1 MMLLYD
7 CAMDEPLPPT
17 ARILLVEDDAKL
29 AALVREFLEASGF
42 EVGVEPRGDRA
53 PARILD
59 EQPDLVILDLMLPG
73 LDGLA
78 ICRQVRPCFDG
89 AILMLTA
96 RGEETDE
103 IVGLELGADDY
114 LAKPVRPRRLLAR
127 VNTLLRRVD
136 RTAAPGS
143 AEGDSAGRRLT
154 VGRLVVDAGNRQAT
168 MDGELVAL
176 TTAEFDL
183 LWLLASHAG
192 EVLSRDHIYR
202 ELRGME
208 YDGLDRSM
216 DLRVARLR
224 KKLGDDGKRPRLIKS
239 VRGAGYLLVVGA
251 P

>member
-1 MMLLYD
+1 MMYD
-7 CAMDEPLPPT
+7 YAMAEPLPPT
-17 ARILLVEDDAKL
+17 ARVLLVEDDVKL

-42 EVGVEPRGDRA
+42 DVGVEPRGDRA
-53 PARILD
+53 PDRILS

-78 ICRQVRPCFDG
+78 ICRRVRPRFEG

-136 RTAAPGS
+136 RLSSPPSEPDNIGA
-143 AEGDSAGRRLT
+143 RRLT
-154 VGRLVVDAGNRQAT
+154 VGRLVVDAGNRQAA
-168 MDGELVAL
+168 MDGEHVTL

-224 KKLGDDGKRPRLIKS
+224 KKLGDDGKQPQLIKS

>member
-1 MMLLYD
+1 MT
-7 CAMDEPLPPT
+7 EPLPPT
-17 ARILLVEDDAKL
+17 ARVLLVEDDAKL
-29 AALVREFLEASGF
+29 AALVREFLESSGF
-42 EVGVEPRGDRA
+42 DVDVEHRGDRA
-53 PARILD
+53 PGRILD
-59 EQPDLVILDLMLPG
+59 DQPDLVILDLMLPG

-78 ICRQVRPCFDG
+78 ICRQVRPRFDG

-136 RTAAPGS
+136 RTAGPRS
-143 AEGDSAGRRLT
+143 AVGDSAVRRLT

-168 MDGELVAL
+168 MDDEVVAL

-224 KKLGDDGKRPRLIKS
+224 KKLRDDGKQPRLIKS

>member
-1 MMLLYD
+1 MAMLYD
-7 CAMDEPLPPT
+7 CAMAEPLPPT
-17 ARILLVEDDAKL
+17 TRVLVVEDDAKL
-29 AALVREFLEASGF
+29 AALVREFLEANGF
-42 EVGVEPRGDRA
+42 DVDVEPRGDRA

-78 ICRQVRPCFDG
+78 ICRHVRPRFDG

-136 RTAAPGS
+136 RTAASISG
-143 AEGDSAGRRLT
+143 EGDSATRSLT

-168 MDGELVAL
+168 MDGEVVAL

-183 LWLLASHAG
+183 LWLLASHSG

-224 KKLGDDGKRPRLIKS
+224 KKLGDDGKQPRLIKS

>member
-1 MMLLYD
+1 MLYD
-7 CAMDEPLPPT
+7 YAMAQPLPPT
-17 ARILLVEDDAKL
+17 ARVLLVEDDAKL
-29 AALVREFLEASGF
+29 AALVQEFLEASGYD
-42 EVGVEPRGDRA
+42 VGVEPRGDRA
-53 PARILD
+53 PARILA
-59 EQPDLVILDLMLPG
+59 ERPDLVILDLMLPG

-78 ICRQVRPCFDG
+78 ICREVRPRFDG

-136 RTAAPGS
+136 RTS
-143 AEGDSAGRRLT
+143 ATTTGDGESHARRLT

-168 MDGELVAL
+168 MDGEVVSL

-202 ELRGME
+202 SLRGME

-224 KKLGDDGKRPRLIKS
+224 RKLGDDGKQPSLIKS

-251 P
+251 G

>member
-1 MMLLYD
+1 MYD
-7 CAMDEPLPPT
+7 CTMSEPLPPT
-17 ARILLVEDDAKL
+17 ARVLLVEDDAKL
-29 AALVREFLEASGF
+29 AALVREFLEGSGL
-42 EVGVEPRGDRA
+42 EVSVESRGDRA
-53 PARILD
+53 PARILK
-59 EQPDLVILDLMLPG
+59 ERPELVILDLMLPG

-78 ICRQVRPCFDG
+78 ICRQVRPHFDG

-96 RGEETDE
+96 LGEETDE

-114 LAKPVRPRRLLAR
+114 LAKPVQPRRLLAR

-136 RTAAPGS
+136 RGS
-143 AEGDSAGRRLT
+143 SATSASGDPNPRRLA

-168 MDGELVAL
+168 MDGEVVVL

-192 EVLSRDHIYR
+192 EVLSRDQIYQA
-202 ELRGME
+202 LRGME

-224 KKLGDDGKRPRLIKS
+224 RKLGDDGKQPRLIKS

-251 P
+251 R

>member
-1 MMLLYD
+1 MSMLYD
-7 CAMDEPLPPT
+7 CAMAESLPPSS
-17 ARILLVEDDAKL
+17 RILLVEDDTRL
-29 AALVREFLEASGF
+29 AALMREFLEGSGF
-42 EVGVEPRGDRA
+42 AVGVEPRGDRA

-59 EQPDLVILDLMLPG
+59 ERPDLVILDLMLPG

-78 ICRQVRPCFDG
+78 VCREVRPRYDG

-136 RTAAPGS
+136 RVPAAAPP
-143 AEGDSAGRRLT
+143 AEEPAERRLD
-154 VGRLVVDAGNRQAT
+154 VGRLMVDSGNRLAT
-168 MDGELVAL
+168 MDGEHVPL

-192 EVLSRDHIYR
+192 EILSRERIYQ

-224 KKLGDDGKRPRLIKS
+224 RKLGDDGKQPRLIKS
-239 VRGAGYLLVVGA
+239 VRGAGYLLVAGD